1 MKRHCQCPSPPG
13 GSVTCDA
20 HQVAYCKVVAGIV
33 SSGCLT
39 PPAEEAYAVHDP
51 ERSLLALLR
60 WTLDEIDFSMT
71 GSDFADELLLDVL
84 IGPSTYTQ
92 WLDQIRAGTP
102 LQLEGWARVNGEFQ
116 SSKLAIRVPEQYG
129 DPRQVEQ
136 YGYAPA

>member
-13 GSVTCDA
+13 GSVTCEG
-20 HQVAYCKVVAGIV
+20 HQIAYCKVVAGV
-33 SSGCLT
+33 ASSGCLT
-39 PPAEEAYAVHDP
+39 PPAEEAYAIRDP

-71 GSDFADELLLDVL
+71 GSDFVDESLLDMLVS
-84 IGPSTYTQ
+84 PSTYSQ
-92 WLDQIRAGTP
+92 WLDQIREGTS
-102 LQLEGWARVNGEFQ
+102 LLLEGWVRVDGEFQ
-116 SSKLAIRVPEQYG
+116 RSQVTIRVPEQYG

>member
-1 MKRHCQCPSPPG
+1 MKRHCQCPNPPG

-39 PPAEEAYAVHDP
+39 PPAEDVYVLRDP
-51 ERSLLALLR
+51 ERSLRALLR
-60 WTLDEIDFSMT
+60 WTLDEIDFSLT
-71 GSDFADELLLDVL
+71 RSDFAIEGLPDLFD
-84 IGPSTYTQ
+84 IPGRAAQ
-92 WLDQIRAGTP
+92 WFDQIRAGTP
-102 LQLEGWARVNGEFQ
+102 LQLEGWARVDGEFQ
-116 SSKLAIRVPEQYG
+116 RSQVTIRVPEQYG